1 LVRRTDQE
9 LCAYIPSRSI
19 EKSGGYVENI
29 EGKRK
34 IEIGE
39 EKVQ

>member
-1 LVRRTDQE
+1 M
-9 LCAYIPSRSI
+9 SI
-19 EKSGGYVENI
+19 VKFGGYVENI